1 MAIKYF
7 SVDTSTIK
15 KELEKL
21 ESGSFF
27 EKVKNELN
35 LINYDFAFLI
45 KNVAIDSSGYYKPY
59 TLAQYHEINNSK
71 ENLSGELIF
80 YKEAISNKFNAIFS
94 KLYSSKHDR
103 ELIIHNLKFLIVHEL
118 VHGKQFLLDGINF
131 KKYSEKQY
139 DENPYEHEANESAKK
154 ILMKENAFLS
164 ENSPLIFPSNR
175 SSEVCKNLNE
185 CFLK

>member
-7 SVDTSTIK
+7 SVNPTTIEE
-15 KELEKL
+15 ELRKL
-21 ESGSFF
+21 ESDSFF
-27 EKVKNELN
+27 EKVKSELN
-35 LINYDFAFLI
+35 LTNYNFSFLI
-45 KNVAIDSSGYYKPY
+45 ENIAIESSGYYKPY

-103 ELIIHNLKFLIVHEL
+103 KLIIHNLKFLIVHEL

-131 KKYSEKQY
+131 KKYSEEQY